1 MTLVGQ
7 GAFPALP
14 LRSPALER
22 ASLRCSSISPGKWNS
37 PSSARY
43 RDEVFTTRSRRLSNP
58 RLLTSRGSKRVRK
71 GHKCLSK
78 EAALERNWAIFQP
91 RTCSYC
97 SSLDRRRCFKAKLSS
112 LQRWWVHRPATQT
125 DRQCSVQQCIT
136 SSILDLLDTVPALT
150 LILTFLPHEHT
161 TFCLFLPLPCL
172 RTLAFA
178 FVAFA
183 TFCIGLLLATL
194 QEHGHTHE
202 RRSHSPTAQNE
213 CHSRCQ
219 TCLGHKRDAVQMFV
233 GSANVFLFSSSKNK
247 KPETFLVRSELCN
260 FSNRSDSSD
269 VEPCSERVS
278 GMSSD
283 GRLTAG
289 SISSS
294 NSRLVFGQSVTGAV
308 KMMEVT
314 QATAAQARWLRP
326 SAKGWAEAG
335 PVAASSAQAF
345 SLSSSWHVWAAAG
358 LASKGCALFL
368 GPFSEKLPQCQQC
381 GHQAEFR
388 SHENSTFGEPQCH
401 CWAANAMVRTRESC
415 KVPLRGCSD
424 CECAGEHAGWLE
436 LDAF

>member
-1 MTLVGQ
+1 
-7 GAFPALP
+7 
-14 LRSPALER
+14 
-22 ASLRCSSISPGKWNS
+22 
-37 PSSARY
+37 
-43 RDEVFTTRSRRLSNP
+43 
-58 RLLTSRGSKRVRK
+58 
-71 GHKCLSK
+71 
-78 EAALERNWAIFQP
+78 
-91 RTCSYC
+91 
-97 SSLDRRRCFKAKLSS
+97 
-112 LQRWWVHRPATQT
+112 
-125 DRQCSVQQCIT
+125 
-136 SSILDLLDTVPALT
+136 
-150 LILTFLPHEHT
+150 
-161 TFCLFLPLPCL
+161 
-172 RTLAFA
+172 
-178 FVAFA
+178 
-183 TFCIGLLLATL
+183 
-194 QEHGHTHE
+194 
-202 RRSHSPTAQNE
+202 
-213 CHSRCQ
+213 
-219 TCLGHKRDAVQMFV
+219 MFV

-358 LASKGCALFL
+358 LASKGCVLFL
-368 GPFSEKLPQCQQC
+368 GLFSEQLPQCQQC

-388 SHENSTFGEPQCH
+388 SHENSTFGNHNVIVGLRTRWCEHERAARCLCEVAATVSVQGSMQGGWSWTPSDPNADEPHFQWSGMPGVPSASTVACGRGCH
-401 CWAANAMVRTRESC
+401 CEETTDCEGAWGCNDCAATVRAGGLQGSRAAESFGTAATVRTCEGTLGPRPHC
-415 KVPLRGCSD
+415 CQ
-424 CECAGEHAGWLE
+424 ECASC
-436 LDAF
+436 